1 MPGAIDA
8 ADSLVAADA
17 TVATAQR
24 HVALFA
30 LERGEGLGFLL
41 NVNTQVREKGRDVD
55 DATLTGCWV
64 TTVAA
69 EAGLAAS
76 MGACC

>member
-1 MPGAIDA
+1 M
-8 ADSLVAADA
+8 A
-17 TVATAQR
+17 TVTAAQR
-24 HVALFA
+24 HGALLA
-30 LERGEGLGFLL
+30 LERGEGLGFLGH
-41 NVNTQVREKGRDVD
+41 VSTQVREKGRVVD

-69 EAGLAAS
+69 EGAEVALAAS